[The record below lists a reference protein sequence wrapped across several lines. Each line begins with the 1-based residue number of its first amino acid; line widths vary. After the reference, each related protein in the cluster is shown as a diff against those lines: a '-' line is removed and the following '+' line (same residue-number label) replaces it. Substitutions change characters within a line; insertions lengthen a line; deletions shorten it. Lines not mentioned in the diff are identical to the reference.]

1 MKYDVCLY
9 CIWTQNIFLT
19 VDPNQKSLEKTNL
32 FE

>member
-9 CIWTQNIFLT
+9 CITIENMFLT
-19 VDPNQKSLEKTNL
+19 VGPNQKSLEKTNL